1 VLKSLKQILEEI
13 RKNEGYDYLTDEQ
26 LIYFAAYNLYL
37 DIKIMNKTTK
47 TWDQFRLDLEENN
60 YVKL

>member
-1 VLKSLKQILEEI
+1 LKTLNQILQEI
-13 RKNEGYDYLTDEQ
+13 KRNKSYSEMTDEQ

-37 DIKIMNKTTK
+37 DIKIMSKETM
-47 TWDQFRLDLEENN
+47 TWEGFMRDMG